1 MWRSNLGW
9 AHRVVRPMQAS
20 EVAPH
25 YSRQGGHMLVRELT
39 IQERDRLAH
48 AKTGERL
55 SDGSV
60 LLRQKDMD
68 LMGLQRLRSWILE
81 EVLLKGSM
89 VALLDEPPR
98 HVGAQ
103 SF

>member
-1 MWRSNLGW
+1 
-9 AHRVVRPMQAS
+9 
-20 EVAPH
+20 
-25 YSRQGGHMLVRELT
+25 MLVRELS

-68 LMGLQRLRSWILE
+68 LMGLERLRSWIQE
-81 EVLLKGSM
+81 EVLIKGSR

-98 HVGAQ
+98 HMPVQ
-103 SF
+103 SL

>member
-1 MWRSNLGW
+1 
-9 AHRVVRPMQAS
+9 
-20 EVAPH
+20 
-25 YSRQGGHMLVRELT
+25 MLVRELSV
-39 IQERDRLAH
+39 QERDRLAH

-68 LMGLQRLRSWILE
+68 LMGLERLRRWIQE
-81 EVLLKGSM
+81 EVLVKGSK

-98 HVGAQ
+98 PWLAQ
-103 SF
+103 TL